1 MKLLGFRGGIHP
13 PGKKEISKSAVIEKL
28 PLPEMLYIPLSQHAG
43 APANP
48 VVKKGDEVKVGT
60 LIGKLAGFIS
70 ANIHSPVSGKV
81 LKILPYP
88 HFLGRKSPAVQIQVE
103 GEEKIDG
110 YGETRDY
117 TNLQKKELV
126 QIVKDAGIV
135 GMGGAMFPT
144 YVKLSPPPEKKID
157 TVIINGA
164 ECEPYLTSDYRL
176 MIERTEDILRGIE
189 IIRKILNPEK
199 VYIGI
204 ESNKMDAARR
214 FRELLKGDKIMEVII
229 LKTKYPQGSEKHLIK
244 AITNREVPSG
254 GLPFDVG
261 CYVQNVGTAIAI
273 YEAIKLKKP
282 LTHRVVTVTGAV
294 KTPRNIFAPIG
305 TPVKKLIEFSDGY
318 LGEPGKIISG
328 GPMMGISLYTDE
340 IPITKGT
347 SGILVQRQDE
357 VVMDEKSPCI
367 RCAHCVDACPMGL
380 TPNLIADYIKANK
393 IDMAEK
399 IGVMDC
405 IECGTCSYVCTT
417 KRHLV
422 QRFKFAK
429 REIIKNRR
437 KSA

>member
-1 MKLLGFRGGIHP
+1 MKLLSFRGGIHP
-13 PGKKEISKSAVIEKL
+13 PGEKDISKSATIEKL
-28 PLPEMLYIPLSQHAG
+28 PLPEMLYVPLSQHAG

-48 VVKKGDEVKVGT
+48 VVNKGDEVKAGT
-60 LIGKLAGFIS
+60 LIGELAGFIS
-70 ANIHSPVSGKV
+70 ANVHSPVSGKV
-81 LKILPYP
+81 LKILPYH
-88 HFLGRKSPAVQIQVE
+88 HFLGKKSPAIQIQVE
-103 GEEKIDG
+103 GEEPVEG
-110 YGETRDY
+110 YGESREYD
-117 TNLQKKELV
+117 NLSGKELV
-126 QIVKDAGIV
+126 EIVKDAGIV

-176 MIERTEDILRGIE
+176 MMERTEDILMGTE
-189 IIRKILNPEK
+189 IIQKILNPEK

-204 ESNKMDAARR
+204 ESNKMDAVKK
-214 FRELLKGDKIMEVII
+214 FQDLLKGEKQIEVII

-273 YEAIKLKKP
+273 YEAVRFKKP
-282 LTHRVVTVTGAV
+282 LTHRVVTITGAV
-294 KTPRNIFAPIG
+294 KTPKNIYAPIG
-305 TPVKKLIEFSDGY
+305 VPIKKLIEFSDGY
-318 LGEPGKIISG
+318 LGEPGKLISG

-340 IPITKGT
+340 IPIIKGT

-357 VVMDEKSPCI
+357 VVMDEASPCI

-380 TPNLIADYIKANK
+380 TPNLMADYIEAGK
-393 IDMAEK
+393 IDMAEN

-405 IECGTCSYVCTT
+405 IECGTCAYVCTT

-422 QRFKFAK
+422 QHFKFAK
-429 REIIKNRR
+429 KEIMKNRR
-437 KSA
+437 KNA

>member
-1 MKLLGFRGGIHP
+1 MKLLSFKGGVHP
-13 PGKKEISKSAVIEKL
+13 PEGKKLSKSASIEKL
-28 PLPEMLYIPLSQHAG
+28 PLPEMLYVPLSQHTG
-43 APANP
+43 APAKP
-48 VVKKGDEVKVGT
+48 VVNKGDEVKAGT
-60 LIGKLAGFIS
+60 LIGELAGFIS

-81 LKILPYP
+81 LKILDYP
-88 HFLGRKSPAVQIQVE
+88 HFLGKKSPTVQIQVE
-103 GEEKIDG
+103 GEEPIEG
-110 YGETRDY
+110 YGVQRDY
-117 TNLQKKELV
+117 SNLSSKELV

-176 MIERTEDILRGIE
+176 MMERTEDIIKGTK
-189 IIRKILNPEK
+189 IIKKILAPEK

-204 ESNKMDAARR
+204 ESNKMDAAQR
-214 FRELLKGDKIMEVII
+214 FQNLLKDKKGIEVII

-244 AITNREVPSG
+244 AITKREVPSG

-273 YEAIKLKKP
+273 YEAIKFKKP

-294 KTPRNIFAPIG
+294 KTPKNIYAPIG
-305 TPVKKLIEFSDGY
+305 TPIKNLIEFSGGY

-357 VVMDEKSPCI
+357 VVIDEESPCI

-380 TPNLIADYIKANK
+380 TPNLMADYIEANK

-405 IECGTCSYVCTT
+405 IECGTCAYVCTS

-422 QRFKFAK
+422 QHFKFAK
-429 REIIKNRR
+429 REIIKQRR